1 MVIAADRPTRELDD
15 VTQLAGQT
23 VVVTGGGS
31 GIGRA
36 IAREWARKGARVVV
50 SHLSESAASS
60 VAGEIA
66 DEGGKAVAMHCDVC
80 DAASI
85 ARLKDEANSALGR
98 VTALVANAGAVSFQ
112 PLAKM
117 TKQDIRWIF
126 EVNLIGVTN
135 SVTTFLPDIMQAP
148 GGHIVA
154 TASAAGLLP
163 HWIPYHTPYS
173 SAKAGIIG
181 LMLNLR
187 LELLEAGIGA
197 TVLCPFGVATNMHQ
211 HNESYRTEQFGGPR
225 QGTVELPGTFFDDAA
240 LSFRT
245 PEEVAA
251 MTLEAVA
258 ENRPMVVTDAS
269 QRGQFEAGYA
279 KIVLDAFDAVA
290 AFDKR
295 AGATAS
301 QGPSS

>member
-1 MVIAADRPTRELDD
+1 MTD
-15 VTQLAGQT
+15 LAGQT
-23 VVVTGGGS
+23 VVVTGAGS

-36 IAREWARKGARVVV
+36 IAREWARKGARIVV
-50 SHLSESAASS
+50 SDLSEAAGVS
-60 VAGEIA
+60 VAREIA
-66 DEGGKAVAMHCDVC
+66 DEGGQAISVPCDVC
-80 DAASI
+80 DQLAI
-85 ARLKDEANSALGR
+85 ERLKREANSAYGR

-117 TKQDIRWIF
+117 AEQDIRWIF
-126 EVNLIGVTN
+126 GVNLMGVNN
-135 SVTTFLPDIMQAP
+135 SINTFLPDIAERP

-173 SAKAGIIG
+173 SAKAGIIA

-187 LELLEAGIGA
+187 LELREAGVGA

-211 HNESYRTEQFGGPR
+211 HNESYRPQGFGGPR
-225 QGTVELPGTFFDDAA
+225 EGTVELPGTFFDDAS

-258 ENRPMVVTDAS
+258 ENRPMVVTDAT
-269 QRGQFEAGYA
+269 QRDQFVSGYA
-279 KIVLDAFDAVA
+279 KLVLDAFDEA
-290 AFDKR
+290 AEFDR
-295 AGATAS
+295 RLEAAATVQEPRS
-301 QGPSS
+301 